1 MPKKTYTE
9 AIVLGNAQHQF
20 THIFLSE
27 GGFDMKEPAKYV
39 PNTPNVI
46 SFPNGGKTVTLQKV
60 LSGGKKEKPSS
71 TNHMDTH
78 LYYYKK
84 QTHFLAT
91 FELHNSPDRVTYRDV
106 GSTPKSKLIQSLV
119 VKVNDKPMKEDVN
132 EDFIRIINEAIGI
145 ANEKVKP
152 TPPIEPVMF

>member
-27 GGFDMKEPAKYV
+27 GDFDMKEPAKYV

-46 SFPNGGKTVTLQKV
+46 SFPNGGKTVTLQTV

-78 LYYYKK
+78 LYYYKRK
-84 QTHFLAT
+84 THFLAT

-106 GSTPKSKLIQSLV
+106 GSTPKSKLSIWLSV
-119 VKVNDKPMKEDVN
+119 ISK
-132 EDFIRIINEAIGI
+132 
-145 ANEKVKP
+145 
-152 TPPIEPVMF
+152 